1 MAMGKMY
8 LKYRQYKSTEELSLD
23 HQGFVSFLNV
33 PKLKKYKNLKILR
46 LRGNAISDFSGCPN
60 LSTLQVLDLQ
70 QNQIVNLQQLPP
82 LGELIYLDLSGNRVE
97 SIPQLNLPK
106 LTNMNLENNNLTVES
121 MYHLP
126 RSVKEL
132 NLRDNRLTDLDSL
145 LTILSKLSDLQSLD
159 LSLNPLMET
168 CPDYKTKVL
177 TSLPQLRRLNGCNV
191 VPESQH
197 HLPSKRVYKLQYER
211 VTQHPN
217 PNHLH
222 LLSPSVPSRVDLT
235 TLSPEFSPTNWPVW
249 DQGNLGS
256 CTAFAILSSIHYYAP
271 EIKPS
276 TLFQYYNERFEDG
289 DINGDN
295 GSTISQAAHCL
306 SKYGYCSIETWPYD
320 ITQFTVKPSPQSY
333 EQGLQNIKALA
344 KIFEFESINYCQQ
357 TIIQCL
363 SRNSPIVLGISVYE
377 SFESP
382 TVAKTGQVPMPMP
395 NEQLLGGHAVSLVGY
410 DLTTRKWKLRNS
422 WGANWGDDGYFYLPF
437 EYISE
442 GRLASDLWTIKKGF
456 NVDKSPAPET
466 IRPSAPSLS
475 VSQSFE
481 PGSPVTRSPPTVNPC
496 LTTSKISDNK
506 PVLSLLA
513 VDQSSLKTVIDK
525 ALESLPSTETI
536 ITTVIGILTLVQ
548 QILAEIL
555 SLYSQSGTSLTL
567 DQKGQLLVQC
577 TGPIVNALLQ
587 KKMITLDLAKA
598 ASSSIHKLGIAK
610 PKPKKGYTWWRSKN
624 QRQVEIVDPHFG
636 MTIS

>member
-8 LKYRQYKSTEELSLD
+8 LKYRQYKTTEELSVD

-60 LSTLQVLDLQ
+60 LPTLQVLDLQ

-82 LGELIYLDLSGNRVE
+82 LGELIALNLSGNRIE
-97 SIPQLNLPK
+97 SIARLDLPK
-106 LTNMNLENNNLTVES
+106 LANLNLENNNLTLES
-121 MYHLP
+121 MSYLP

-132 NLRDNRLTDLDSL
+132 NLRDNRLADLDSL
-145 LTILSKLSDLQSLD
+145 LTILGKLSNLQSLD

-177 TSLPQLRRLNGCNV
+177 TSLPQLRRLNGHNV
-191 VPESQH
+191 IPESQH

-235 TLSPEFSPTNWPVW
+235 TLSPAFSPSNWPVW

-320 ITQFTVKPSPQSY
+320 IIQFTVKPSPQSY

-382 TVAKTGQVPMPMP
+382 AVAKTGQVPMPMP

-410 DLTTRKWKLRNS
+410 DLTARKWKLRNS
-422 WGANWGDDGYFYLPF
+422 WGPNWGDNGYFYLPF

-442 GRLASDLWTIKKGF
+442 GRLASDLWTAKKGF
-456 NVDKSPAPET
+456 SVDKAHVPET

-475 VSQSFE
+475 VSQNFE
-481 PGSPVTRSPPTVNPC
+481 PGSPVTRSPPTVNRY
-496 LTTSKISDNK
+496 LTTSGISDNK

-525 ALESLPSTETI
+525 ALESLPSTETV

-555 SLYSQSGTSLTL
+555 NLYSQSGTSLTL

-587 KKMITLDLAKA
+587 KKMITPDLAKA

-610 PKPKKGYTWWRSKN
+610 PKKGSTWWRSKN